1 MLLSEHDKVSC
12 RRCGSTMW
20 YGLKEEPTG
29 WKVFYV
35 CDPQTGC
42 GSEWRIGRI
51 SRTNIESLDEAH
63 RRAESMW
70 TELRSQ
76 AY

>member
-1 MLLSEHDKVSC
+1 MLLSEHDIASC
-12 RRCGSTMW
+12 GRCGSTVW

-35 CDPQTGC
+35 CDPRAGC
-42 GSEWRIGRI
+42 GSEWQMGRI
-51 SRTNIESLDEAH
+51 RRGNVESMDEAH

-70 TELRSQ
+70 TELELR
-76 AY
+76 